1 MKNDRN
7 VEIFKFFL
15 ENHGIELATSEINEI
30 KSFMGVD
37 TLVELTSMLLRRI
50 RQLDNKLKDPDLTRV
65 NEKIN
70 QKAFEIL
77 EKYLT
82 TDLQY
87 KFIKS

>member
-1 MKNDRN
+1 
-7 VEIFKFFL
+7 
-15 ENHGIELATSEINEI
+15 
-30 KSFMGVD
+30 MGVD